1 MSAAITAQ
9 VAQQLPLEIRC
20 ADYCSLEPGA
30 AGGAEQTQPPW

>member
-9 VAQQLPLEIRC
+9 VAQQLLLENQC

-30 AGGAEQTQPPW
+30 AGRG